1 MAKEAGPRKTDRPTA
16 FYASLVD
23 RLRQMTPEE
32 FRRSLLRSGIITGA
46 GQLTDK
52 YKR

>member
-1 MAKEAGPRKTDRPTA
+1 MAKEAGPRNADRPTA

-23 RLRQMTPEE
+23 KIRRMTPEE
-32 FRRSLLRSGIITGA
+32 FRRSLLRAGIITKD
-46 GQLTDK
+46 GQLTDT